1 MTTKIPVAVLGAT
14 GVVGQRIVRRL
25 VDHPRFE
32 IVALGASERSAG
44 RRYAEALHWEEE
56 APAPEVRDLVVRRCS
71 PREIEAPIILSALD
85 AATAREVEPAFARAG
100 SLVVT
105 NASPFRMEEDVPL
118 IIPEINAGHLALLDL
133 QRERRG
139 WTGGIVANPNC
150 ATAVIALALAP
161 LHARATIRRVAVT
174 TLQAASGAGHPGV
187 ASLDLLG
194 NVIPHIE
201 GEEDKIR
208 TEPRKVLGTLI
219 GHRVLPAGFGLSA
232 QVTRVPVPHGHLASI
247 VVEFEEALEAREARE
262 CYDGWGPAVSV
273 VAGLARPQPRLDV
286 EREGGMTVTVGQLRE
301 DGVFGL
307 RLVALGH
314 NLERGAA
321 GAAVANA
328 ELIADSAFAGPWPE
342 PSWSRSIVGETPPH
356 H

>member
-1 MTTKIPVAVLGAT
+1 MTARIPVSVLGAT

-25 VDHPRFE
+25 ARHPKFE
-32 IVALGASERSAG
+32 LVAVAASERSAG
-44 RRYAEALHWEEE
+44 KRYADAVHWLEEDL
-56 APAPEVRDLVVRRCS
+56 PEGVGDLIVQPCT
-71 PREIEAPIILSALD
+71 PDAAGAPIVLSALD
-85 AATAREVEPAFARAG
+85 AATAQVVEPDFARAG

-105 NASPFRMEEDVPL
+105 NASPFRMDEDVPL
-118 IIPEINAGHLALLDL
+118 IIPEINADHLALLDL

-139 WTGGIVANPNC
+139 WEGGIVANPNC

-161 LHARATIRRVAVT
+161 LHRYRPIRRIAVT

-194 NVIPHIE
+194 NVIPHIA
-201 GEEDKIR
+201 GEEEKLR
-208 TEPRKVLGTLI
+208 VEPRKLLGTLAM
-219 GHRVLPAGFGLSA
+219 GRVLPAPFKVSP
-232 QVTRVPVPHGHLASI
+232 QVTRVPVAHGHMASI
-247 VVEFEEALEAREARE
+247 AVEFAEPLEAREAKE
-262 CYDGWGPAVSV
+262 CYRGWEGVVDLLDGA
-273 VAGLARPQPRLDV
+273 ARPQPRRDV
-286 EREGGMTVTVGQLRE
+286 DRGEGMTVTVGQLRE

-328 ELIADSAFAGPWPE
+328 ELVAARVLGRRERVA
-342 PSWSRSIVGETPPH
+342 
-356 H
+356 

>member
-1 MTTKIPVAVLGAT
+1 MTRIPVSVLGAT

-25 VDHPRFE
+25 IDHPLFE
-32 IVALGASERSAG
+32 LVAVAASERSAG
-44 RRYAEALHWEEE
+44 KRYGDALHWSEFDL
-56 APAPEVRDLVVRRCS
+56 PAEIADLVVSRCT
-71 PREIEAPIILSALD
+71 PDEAGAAIVLSALE
-85 AATAREVEPAFARAG
+85 ATTAREVEPLFAKGG

-118 IIPEINAGHLALLDL
+118 IIPEINPEHLSLLSL

-139 WTGGIVANPNC
+139 WEGGIIANPNC

-161 LHARATIRRVAVT
+161 LHRRVPIRRVAVT

-187 ASLDLLG
+187 SSLDLLG
-194 NVIPHIE
+194 NVIPYIA
-201 GEEDKIR
+201 GEEEKIR
-208 TEPRKVLGTLI
+208 TEPRKILGTLA
-219 GHRVLPAGFGLSA
+219 GHRVIPARFGVSPQL
-232 QVTRVPVPHGHLASI
+232 TRVPVAHGHMASI
-247 VVEFEEALEAREARE
+247 TVEFERALRADEAHEAYESWA
-262 CYDGWGPAVSV
+262 PAVTV
-273 VAGLARPQPRLDV
+273 LADKSRPQHRLDV
-286 EREGGMTVTVGQLRE
+286 DRGDGMTVSVGQLRE

-328 ELIADSAFAGPWPE
+328 ELVAGLA
-342 PSWSRSIVGETPPH
+342 STTLNSTASGNVRTG
-356 H
+356 